1 MTIRR
6 TSLRS
11 SGDFVVISN
20 YRPSSSG
27 WAIILLSVT
36 ALALGGCGRKAGL
49 DLPPTAAAPQA
60 QATSSDSEAERAA
73 QPGVFNSTYGSEAGP
88 SAPKGGKKKFDYYYQ
103 DPTTGDKYVG
113 GNTFKN
119 NAGTLPKTDSSG
131 HPITYKEYDTN
142 PYVPGHNRGTERV
155 VIGSDGNKYYTND
168 HYTSFT
174 EFP

>member
-60 QATSSDSEAERAA
+60 QATSSDTEAERAA
-73 QPGVFNSTYGSEAGP
+73 QPGVFNSTYGSEAAP
-88 SAPKGGKKKFDYYYQ
+88 TAPKGGKKKFVL
-103 DPTTGDKYVG
+103 DPLLD
-113 GNTFKN
+113 
-119 NAGTLPKTDSSG
+119 
-131 HPITYKEYDTN
+131 
-142 PYVPGHNRGTERV
+142 
-155 VIGSDGNKYYTND
+155 
-168 HYTSFT
+168 
-174 EFP
+174 